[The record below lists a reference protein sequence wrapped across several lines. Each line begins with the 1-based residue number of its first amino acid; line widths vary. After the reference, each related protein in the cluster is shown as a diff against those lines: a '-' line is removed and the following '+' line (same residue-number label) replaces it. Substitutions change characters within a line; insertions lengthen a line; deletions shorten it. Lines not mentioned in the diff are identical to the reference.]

1 MKTALFLML
10 DQYADWEGT
19 YLASQLNQSTDWQV
33 KTASTTPLV
42 TSIGGFTTKVDYQL
56 DHWPTIDLLI
66 LIGGNTW
73 DINNPRLFSL
83 VQHHLNSSK
92 PLGAICGAVDYLAQN
107 GFLTGYQHTGNS
119 QALWHNYSNYL
130 NTADFHNQQAISD
143 KNLVTANGTAALAFT
158 AAVLQLIHF
167 QSNEK
172 ITRTIDLYH
181 LGFYQ
186 YCQKYGNPFS

>member
-10 DQYADWEGT
+10 DQYADWEAS

-33 KTASTTPLV
+33 KTTSTTPLV
-42 TSIGGFTTKVDYQL
+42 TSISGFTTKVDYQL
-56 DHWPTIDLLI
+56 DPLPTIDLLI
-66 LIGGNTW
+66 LIGGNSW
-73 DINNPRLFSL
+73 NINNSLLYSL
-83 VQHHLNSSK
+83 VQQHLNASK
-92 PLGAICGAVDYLAQN
+92 PVGAICGAVDYLAQN

-119 QALWHNYSNYL
+119 LAMWHNYPNYQ
-130 NTADFHNQQAISD
+130 NSADFHEQQVISN

-167 QSNEK
+167 QSSEEL
-172 ITRTIDLYH
+172 TRTIDLYR

-186 YCQKYGNPFS
+186 YCQKYGNPFG